1 MKSSMN
7 LRVIVY
13 EIIYQARFHLTIK
26 NNCNQM
32 KKFLVILPLLLLFF
46 ACKFENKKERLKP
59 KIVATTSILAD
70 GIRNI
75 VGENADVVSLMP
87 AGVDPHLYKASVR
100 DLDLLQNADLVIYHG
115 LFLEGKMT
123 EIFEKLAFS
132 QNLINVS
139 ENLPH
144 ELLLRSGPEAHSV
157 DPHIW
162 FDVSLWSLALEHASK
177 EIILWQ
183 PEWKSAV
190 TANTESYLTK
200 LAIVHKD
207 NLTKVAELRKANQ
220 ALITAHDAF
229 SYFGKAYNLEVLGLQ
244 GLSTLSEPGL
254 RDLTG
259 LVSFIVE
266 RNIHAVF
273 AEQTISPKAI
283 EAVVAGCANQN
294 HEIELAGPLYTD
306 SLGAPDAPAGTY
318 IGMVRTNVQVIFE
331 SLTQ

>member
-1 MKSSMN
+1 MKN
-7 LRVIVY
+7 LW
-13 EIIYQARFHLTIK
+13 
-26 NNCNQM
+26 
-32 KKFLVILPLLLLFF
+32 ILAFLFF
-46 ACKFENKKERLKP
+46 FSCKFENPEQREKP
-59 KIVATTSILAD
+59 LIVATTSIMAD
-70 GIRNI
+70 GVRNL
-75 VGENADVVSLMP
+75 VGDNAEVVALMP

-132 QNLINVS
+132 KSLINAS
-139 ENLPH
+139 ETLPA

-162 FDVSLWSLALEHASK
+162 FDVNLWSKAMKHTAS
-177 EIILWQ
+177 EIIKWK
-183 PEWKSAV
+183 PEWKSAIE
-190 TANTESYLTK
+190 ANSTSYQSK
-200 LAIVHKD
+200 LAELNQEIQI
-207 NLTKVAELRKANQ
+207 KVNELRSANQ

-229 SYFGKAYNLEVLGLQ
+229 AYFGKAYKLEVQGLQ

-259 LVSFIVE
+259 LVQFIVD
-266 RNIHAVF
+266 RNIQAVF

-294 HEIELAGPLYTD
+294 HTIVMAGPLYTD
-306 SLGAPDAPAGTY
+306 SLDAPGTPAGTY

-331 SLTQ
+331 NLKP

>member
-1 MKSSMN
+1 MKN
-7 LRVIVY
+7 LWIV
-13 EIIYQARFHLTIK
+13 A
-26 NNCNQM
+26 
-32 KKFLVILPLLLLFF
+32 LLLFF
-46 ACKFENKKERLKP
+46 SCKFENPEQREKP
-59 KIVATTSILAD
+59 LIVATTSIMAD
-70 GIRNI
+70 GVRNL
-75 VGENADVVSLMP
+75 VGDNAEVVALMP

-132 QNLINVS
+132 KSLINAS
-139 ENLPH
+139 ETLPS

-162 FDVSLWSLALEHASK
+162 FDVNLWSKTMEHTAS
-177 EIILWQ
+177 EIIKWK
-183 PEWKSAV
+183 PEWKSAIE
-190 TANTESYLTK
+190 ANSTNYQGQL
-200 LAIVHKD
+200 
-207 NLTKVAELRKANQ
+207 AELNQEIQIKVNELRSANQ

-229 SYFGKAYNLEVLGLQ
+229 AYFGKAYQLEVQGLQ

-259 LVSFIVE
+259 LVQFIVD
-266 RNIHAVF
+266 RNIQAVF

-294 HEIELAGPLYTD
+294 HTIVMAGPLYTD
-306 SLGAPDAPAGTY
+306 SLDAPDTPAGTY

-331 SLTQ
+331 NLKP

>member
-1 MKSSMN
+1 MRK
-7 LRVIVY
+7 LLYIVP
-13 EIIYQARFHLTIK
+13 F
-26 NNCNQM
+26 
-32 KKFLVILPLLLLFF
+32 LLLIFS
-46 ACKFENKKERLKP
+46 CKFENKEERTKP
-59 KIVATTSILAD
+59 KIVTTTSILAD

-75 VGENADVVSLMP
+75 VGENAEVVALMP

-132 QNLINVS
+132 QHLINVS
-139 ENLPH
+139 EKIPQD
-144 ELLLRSGPEAHSV
+144 LLLRSGPEAHSV

-162 FDVSLWSLALEHASK
+162 FDVSLWSKALAHASEEVIK
-177 EIILWQ
+177 
-183 PEWKSAV
+183 WKPAWKTSI
-190 TANTESYLTK
+190 TTNTKSYLSK
-200 LAIVHKD
+200 LAALHQD
-207 NLTKVAELRKANQ
+207 NLTKVAELRKTNQ

-294 HEIELAGPLYTD
+294 HEIKLAGPLYTD
-306 SLGAPDAPAGTY
+306 SLGALDSQAGTY
-318 IGMVRTNVQVIFE
+318 IGMVKTNVQVIFE
-331 SLTQ
+331 SLTK

>member
-1 MKSSMN
+1 MALKKYYKHMK
-7 LRVIVY
+7 
-13 EIIYQARFHLTIK
+13 HLW
-26 NNCNQM
+26 
-32 KKFLVILPLLLLFF
+32 ILAFLLFF
-46 ACKFENKKERLKP
+46 SCKFENPEQREKP
-59 KIVATTSILAD
+59 LIVATTSIMAD
-70 GIRNI
+70 GVRNL
-75 VGENADVVSLMP
+75 VGENAEVVALMP

-132 QNLINVS
+132 KSLINAS
-139 ENLPH
+139 ETLPS

-162 FDVSLWSLALEHASK
+162 FDVNLWSKAMEHTAS
-177 EIILWQ
+177 EIIKWK
-183 PEWKSAV
+183 PEWKSAIE
-190 TANTESYLTK
+190 ANSTNYQRQL
-200 LAIVHKD
+200 
-207 NLTKVAELRKANQ
+207 AELNQEIQIKVNELRSANQ

-229 SYFGKAYNLEVLGLQ
+229 AYFGKAYKLEVQGLQ

-259 LVSFIVE
+259 LVQFIVD
-266 RNIHAVF
+266 RNIQAVF

-294 HEIELAGPLYTD
+294 HTIVMAGPLYTD
-306 SLGAPDAPAGTY
+306 SLDAPGTPAGTY

-331 SLTQ
+331 NLKP

>member
-1 MKSSMN
+1 
-7 LRVIVY
+7 
-13 EIIYQARFHLTIK
+13 
-26 NNCNQM
+26 M
-32 KKFLVILPLLLLFF
+32 KKFLVILPLLLLSF
-46 ACKFENKKERLKP
+46 ACKFENREERAKP

-75 VGENADVVSLMP
+75 VGEKAEVVSLMP

-123 EIFEKLAFS
+123 EIFEKLDFS
-132 QNLINVS
+132 QNLINIS
-139 ENLPH
+139 EKLPQD
-144 ELLLRSGPEAHSV
+144 LLLRSGPEAHSV

-162 FDVSLWSLALEHASK
+162 FDVSLWSQALSHAAE
-177 EIILWQ
+177 EIIRWR
-183 PEWKSAV
+183 PDWEPAIRENSR
-190 TANTESYLTK
+190 SYLAQ
-200 LAIVHKD
+200 LATLHQETIDKI
-207 NLTKVAELRKANQ
+207 AELRKANQ

-294 HEIELAGPLYTD
+294 HQIRLAGPLYTD
-306 SLGAPDAPAGTY
+306 SLGAVDSPAGTY
-318 IGMVRTNVQVIFE
+318 IGMIETNVQVIFE
-331 SLTQ
+331 SLTL

>member
-1 MKSSMN
+1 
-7 LRVIVY
+7 
-13 EIIYQARFHLTIK
+13 
-26 NNCNQM
+26 M
-32 KKFLVILPLLLLFF
+32 KKFLAILPLLLLSF
-46 ACKFENKKERLKP
+46 ACKFDDPKERARP
-59 KIVATTSILAD
+59 QIVATTSILAD
-70 GIRNI
+70 GIRNL
-75 VGENADVVSLMP
+75 VGENAEVVSLMP

-139 ENLPH
+139 EDIPND
-144 ELLLRSGPEAHSV
+144 LLLRSGPEAHSV

-162 FDVSLWSLALEHASK
+162 FDVSLWSLALSHASE
-177 EIILWQ
+177 EIIKWQ
-183 PEWKSAV
+183 PEWKS
-190 TANTESYLTK
+190 TINKNTESYLSQ
-200 LAIVHKD
+200 LDILHQD
-207 NLTKVAELRKANQ
+207 NLAKVSELRKANQ

-229 SYFGKAYNLEVLGLQ
+229 SYFGKAYDLEVLGLQ

-254 RDLTG
+254 RDLTS

-294 HEIELAGPLYTD
+294 HEIKLAGPLYTD
-306 SLGAPDAPAGTY
+306 SLGAKDSSAGTY
-318 IGMVRTNVQVIFE
+318 IGMVSTNVQVIFE
-331 SLTQ
+331 SLIQ

>member
-1 MKSSMN
+1 
-7 LRVIVY
+7 
-13 EIIYQARFHLTIK
+13 
-26 NNCNQM
+26 M
-32 KKFLVILPLLLLFF
+32 KKFLAIVSILLLSFS
-46 ACKFENKKERLKP
+46 CKFENRHERERP
-59 KIVATTSILAD
+59 MIVTTTSILAD

-75 VGENADVVSLMP
+75 VGEKAEVVSLMP

-123 EIFEKLAFS
+123 EIFEKLAFK
-132 QNLINVS
+132 QDLINVS
-139 ENLPH
+139 EKLPQD
-144 ELLLRSGPEAHSV
+144 LLLRSGPESHSV

-162 FDVSLWSLALEHASK
+162 FDVSLWSQALSHTTE
-177 EIILWQ
+177 EIIQWR
-183 PEWKSAV
+183 PEWESAIR
-190 TANTESYLTK
+190 NNSNKYLAQ
-200 LAIVHKD
+200 LAILHQDTQDKI
-207 NLTKVAELRKANQ
+207 AELRKANQ

-229 SYFGKAYNLEVLGLQ
+229 SYFGKAYELEVLGLQ

-294 HEIELAGPLYTD
+294 HFIKLAGPLYTD
-306 SLGAPDAPAGTY
+306 SLGSVDTPAGTY
-318 IGMVRTNVQVIFE
+318 IGMIETNVQVIFE
-331 SLTQ
+331 SLTL

>member
-1 MKSSMN
+1 MKN
-7 LRVIVY
+7 LW
-13 EIIYQARFHLTIK
+13 
-26 NNCNQM
+26 
-32 KKFLVILPLLLLFF
+32 ILAFLFF
-46 ACKFENKKERLKP
+46 FSCKFDNPEQREKP
-59 KIVATTSILAD
+59 LIVATTSIMAD
-70 GIRNI
+70 GVRNL
-75 VGENADVVSLMP
+75 VGDNAEVVALMP

-132 QNLINVS
+132 KSLINAS
-139 ENLPH
+139 ETLPS

-162 FDVSLWSLALEHASK
+162 FDVNLWSKAMEHTAS
-177 EIILWQ
+177 EIIKWK
-183 PEWKSAV
+183 PEWKSAIE
-190 TANTESYLTK
+190 ANSTNYQGQL
-200 LAIVHKD
+200 
-207 NLTKVAELRKANQ
+207 AELNQEIQIKVNELRSANQ

-229 SYFGKAYNLEVLGLQ
+229 AYFGKAYQLEVQGLQ

-259 LVSFIVE
+259 LVQFIVD
-266 RNIHAVF
+266 RNIQAVF

-283 EAVVAGCANQN
+283 EAVVAGCANKN
-294 HEIELAGPLYTD
+294 HTIVMAGPLYTD
-306 SLGAPDAPAGTY
+306 SLDAPDTPAGTY

-331 SLTQ
+331 NLKP